1 MVLSLLFI
9 NSSFSFE
16 VPSIKHK
23 KLKCY
28 KPSMLEKLDGG
39 KKNPNKEDYL
49 YIVFNDDDTK
59 AQFIDMGNFM
69 FYESEWNVKYN
80 LKFIYMTS
88 GNTRW
93 KLDRI
98 SGDLSETSLN
108 IVEEFYQG
116 KCEIFTGDVTELK
129 KYLKNLGDENLK
141 KEEQKINF

>member
-1 MVLSLLFI
+1 
-9 NSSFSFE
+9 
-16 VPSIKHK
+16 
-23 KLKCY
+23 
-28 KPSMLEKLDGG
+28 MLEKLDGG